1 MTKFWPILANDSLHE
16 WNVTPLFSTPVSVTF
31 IQDDLCEKISN
42 LCNSQQWREDCS
54 DIGYG
59 SQVTESINVLSD
71 NAELKNSLK
80 NICHGLLSGVFKYDT
95 DIQITTSW
103 FTKVNE
109 NGSSGVHDHCN
120 SWYSCVIYFDE
131 YDEQSSKI
139 QFYGNNNAIDP
150 GKVFEYNYFNSIDWL
165 YSPVR
170 GSVFVFPSKV
180 RHRIAPNKNSKE
192 RYSLAFNI
200 MPKGHVGTHDSSFN
214 Y

>member
-1 MTKFWPILANDSLHE
+1 MTKFWPILAKDENRE
-16 WNVTPLFSTPVSVTF
+16 WQITPLFSNPVSVTF
-31 IQDDLCEKISN
+31 IEKDICKRLFELCKD
-42 LCNSQQWREDCS
+42 QKWREDCS

-59 SQVTESINVLSD
+59 SQVTENIYVLD
-71 NAELKNSLK
+71 NDDQLKLELKSM
-80 NICHGLLSGVFKYDT
+80 CHGLLSEVFKYDT

-120 SWYSCVIYFDE
+120 SWYSCVVYFDE
-131 YDEQSSKI
+131 YDNESSKI

-165 YSPVR
+165 YSPVQ
-170 GSVFVFPSKV
+170 GTAFIFPSKT
-180 RHRIAPNKNSKE
+180 RHRIAPNKNKKT

-200 MPKGHVGTHDSSFN
+200 MPKGLVGTHDSSFG